1 MKLTLESSRHL
12 TGPNLY
18 FHSPGTVLDVAVE
31 GVPVDEI
38 VQCWQEEVQKLLAAT
53 GWGETPL
60 TVRTSSA
67 GASLAFC
74 SSMDA
79 VYAATELNEAAWN
92 STVARL
98 IGASPE
104 NFEKTVSKLKA
115 SIEQESN
122 PELLKLSAAANSHG
136 IQLLADEE
144 TVTLGLGI
152 GSKSWPADKLPAAD
166 EVDWNSLCN
175 IPLALITGTN
185 GKSTVGRLLA
195 SIVKAA
201 GKTSGLTSTD
211 WIKVGDEILDVGD
224 YSGPGGAREILRDQ
238 RVEFGVLESARGGMM
253 RRGLGVTEAQAG
265 IITNVAEEHLGEYG
279 VRSLADL
286 IDVKFTILRPL
297 EVSGGTLVLNA
308 DDSGLVEYSRKLK
321 HPLCWFSLDANSP
334 ILLNHRKKGGA
345 VCYADQGKI
354 FYAQGNS
361 VNILLNVNEIP
372 FTLNGAARYNVA
384 NSLGVIALAKNLGF
398 ADEIIVKAL
407 KEFKGDIDDN
417 PGRGNYLTLPLP
429 PANRSQDSD
438 VEQSFQL
445 LIDFAHNAH
454 GLRAVCETLALL
466 PANRRLVVAG
476 HVGSHSDQ
484 EIREMT
490 RVIAEIQ
497 PVFFLVPQMKDYLR
511 GRKSGEISKLVL
523 DELRLMGF
531 AEENIGSTESCL
543 EAVKLAVQRVKAG
556 DLLLLVGLVERDKIL
571 AFLEE
576 LKN

>member
-1 MKLTLESSRHL
+1 M
-12 TGPNLY
+12 
-18 FHSPGTVLDVAVE
+18 
-31 GVPVDEI
+31 
-38 VQCWQEEVQKLLAAT
+38 
-53 GWGETPL
+53 
-60 TVRTSSA
+60 
-67 GASLAFC
+67 
-74 SSMDA
+74 
-79 VYAATELNEAAWN
+79 
-92 STVARL
+92 
-98 IGASPE
+98 
-104 NFEKTVSKLKA
+104 
-115 SIEQESN
+115 
-122 PELLKLSAAANSHG
+122 
-136 IQLLADEE
+136 ADEE

-195 SIVKAA
+195 SIVKAT

-265 IITNVAEEHLGEYG
+265 LITNVAEEHLGEYG

-334 ILLNHRKKGGA
+334 ILLKHRKEGGA

-429 PANRSQDSD
+429 PANRSHDSD

>member
-18 FHSPGTVLDVAVE
+18 FHSPGTVLDVAVA
-31 GVPVDEI
+31 GVPVEGI
-38 VQCWQEEVQKLLAAT
+38 VQCWQEEVQKLLAEVD
-53 GWGETPL
+53 WGQTPL
-60 TVRTSSA
+60 TVRTSQL

-74 SSMDA
+74 CSMDA

-92 STVARL
+92 NTVSR
-98 IGASPE
+98 INGENPE
-104 NFEKTVSKLKA
+104 NFEKTVAKLKA
-115 SIEQESN
+115 SIEEESN
-122 PELLKLSAAANSHG
+122 PELLKLSDAANSHG
-136 IQLLADEE
+136 LQLLADDD
-144 TVTLGLGI
+144 TVTLGLGV
-152 GSKSWPADKLPAAD
+152 GSKSWSVNNLPTLD
-166 EVDWNSLCN
+166 EVDWNSLRN

-195 SIVKAA
+195 SIVKAD
-201 GKTSGLTSTD
+201 GKTPGLTSTD

-297 EVSGGTLVLNA
+297 EISGGILVLNA
-308 DDSGLVEYSRKLK
+308 DDPGLVEYSTNLK
-321 HPLCWFSLDANSP
+321 HPLCWFSLDVNSP
-334 ILLNHRKKGGA
+334 ILLKHRKEGGS

-361 VNILLNVNEIP
+361 TNFLLNVNEIS
-372 FTLNGAARYNVA
+372 FTLNGAARYNIA

-398 ADEIIVKAL
+398 TDEIIVKAL
-407 KEFKGDIDDN
+407 REFKGDLNDN

-429 PANRSQDSD
+429 SANRSQDSD
-438 VEQSFQL
+438 SEQTFQL

-497 PVFFLVPQMKDYLR
+497 PVYFLVPQMDDYLR
-511 GRKSGEISKLVL
+511 GRRVGEISKLVL
-523 DELRLMGF
+523 DELRLLGF
-531 AEENIGSTESCL
+531 SEENIGSAENCL
-543 EAVKLAVQRVKAG
+543 EGVSLAVERVKAG
-556 DLLLLVGLVERDKIL
+556 DLLMLVGLDDRNEIL
-571 AFLEE
+571 AFLKE
-576 LKN
+576 LRK

>member
-18 FHSPGTVLDVAVE
+18 FHSPGTVLDVSVA
-31 GVPVDEI
+31 GVPVEGI
-38 VQCWQEEVQKLLAAT
+38 VQCWQEEVQKLLAEVD
-53 GWGETPL
+53 WGQTPL
-60 TVRTSSA
+60 TVRTSQL

-74 SSMDA
+74 CSMDA

-92 STVARL
+92 NTVSR
-98 IGASPE
+98 INGENPE
-104 NFEKTVSKLKA
+104 NFEKTVAKLKA
-115 SIEQESN
+115 SIEEESN
-122 PELLKLSAAANSHG
+122 PELLKLSDAANSHG
-136 IQLLADEE
+136 LQLLADDD
-144 TVTLGLGI
+144 TVTLGLGV
-152 GSKSWPADKLPAAD
+152 GSKSWSVNNLPTLD
-166 EVDWNSLCN
+166 EVDWNSLRN

-195 SIVKAA
+195 SIVKAD
-201 GKTSGLTSTD
+201 GKTPGLTSTD

-297 EVSGGTLVLNA
+297 EISGGILVLNA
-308 DDSGLVEYSRKLK
+308 DDPGLVEYSTNLK
-321 HPLCWFSLDANSP
+321 HPLCWFSLDVNSP
-334 ILLNHRKKGGA
+334 ILLKHRKEGGS

-361 VNILLNVNEIP
+361 TNFLLNVNEIS
-372 FTLNGAARYNVA
+372 FTLNGAARYNIA

-398 ADEIIVKAL
+398 TDEIIVKAL
-407 KEFKGDIDDN
+407 REFKGDLNDN

-429 PANRSQDSD
+429 SANRSQDSD
-438 VEQSFQL
+438 SEQTFQL

-497 PVFFLVPQMKDYLR
+497 PVYFLVPQMDDYLR
-511 GRKSGEISKLVL
+511 GRQSGEISKLVH
-523 DELRLMGF
+523 DELCLLGF
-531 AEENIGSTESCL
+531 AEENIGSAENCL
-543 EAVKLAVQRVKAG
+543 EGVKLAVERVKAG
-556 DLLLLVGLVERDKIL
+556 DLLMLVGLAMRDEIL

-576 LKN
+576 LKK

>member
-18 FHSPGTVLDVAVE
+18 FHSPGTVLDVSVE
-31 GVPVDEI
+31 GVPVEGI
-38 VQCWQEEVQKLLAAT
+38 VQCWQEEVQKLLAEVD
-53 GWGETPL
+53 WGQTPL
-60 TVRTSSA
+60 TVRTSQL

-74 SSMDA
+74 CSMDA

-92 STVARL
+92 NTVSR
-98 IGASPE
+98 INGENPE
-104 NFEKTVSKLKA
+104 NFEKTVAKLKA
-115 SIEQESN
+115 SIEEESN
-122 PELLKLSAAANSHG
+122 PELLKLSDAANSHG
-136 IQLLADEE
+136 LQLLADDDI
-144 TVTLGLGI
+144 VTLGLGV
-152 GSKSWPADKLPAAD
+152 GSKSWSVNNLPTLD
-166 EVDWNSLCN
+166 EVDWNSLRN

-195 SIVKAA
+195 SIVKAD
-201 GKTSGLTSTD
+201 GKTPGLTSTD

-297 EVSGGTLVLNA
+297 EISGGILVLNA
-308 DDSGLVEYSRKLK
+308 DDPGLVEYSTNLK
-321 HPLCWFSLDANSP
+321 HPLCWFSLDVNSP
-334 ILLNHRKKGGA
+334 ILLKHRKEGGS

-361 VNILLNVNEIP
+361 TNFLLNVNEIS
-372 FTLNGAARYNVA
+372 FTLNGAARYNIA

-398 ADEIIVKAL
+398 TDEIIVKAL
-407 KEFKGDIDDN
+407 REFKGDLNDN

-429 PANRSQDSD
+429 SANRSQDSD
-438 VEQSFQL
+438 SEQTFQL

-497 PVFFLVPQMKDYLR
+497 PVYFLVPQMDDYLR
-511 GRKSGEISKLVL
+511 GRRVGEISKLVL
-523 DELRLMGF
+523 DELRLLGF
-531 AEENIGSTESCL
+531 SEENIGSAENCL
-543 EAVKLAVQRVKAG
+543 EGVKLAVERVKAG
-556 DLLLLVGLVERDKIL
+556 DLLMLVGLAMRDEIL
-571 AFLEE
+571 SFLEE
-576 LKN
+576 LKK

>member
-18 FHSPGTVLDVAVE
+18 FHSPGTVLDIAVAGAPVE
-31 GVPVDEI
+31 EI
-38 VQCWQEEVQKLLAAT
+38 VKCWQEEVQKLLAAI
-53 GWGETPL
+53 GWEQTPL
-60 TVRTSSA
+60 TVRSSPE

-98 IGASPE
+98 SGERPE
-104 NFEKTVSKLKA
+104 NFEKTVAKLNA

-122 PELLKLSAAANSHG
+122 PELLKLSDAADSHG
-136 IQLLADEE
+136 VQLLADDE
-144 TVTLGLGI
+144 TVTLGLGV
-152 GSKSWPADKLPAAD
+152 GSKSWPVYKLPATH
-166 EVDWNSLCN
+166 EVDWSSLRD
-175 IPLALITGTN
+175 IPLALITGSN

-195 SIVKAA
+195 AIVNAD
-201 GKTSGLTSTD
+201 GQTPGLTSTD

-224 YSGPGGAREILRDQ
+224 YSGPDGARAILRDQ

-253 RRGLGVTEAQAG
+253 RRGLCVTAAQAG

-279 VRSLADL
+279 VWSLADL
-286 IDVKFTILRPL
+286 IEVKFTILRPL

-308 DDSGLVEYSRKLK
+308 DDPGLVEYSRNLK
-321 HPLCWFSLDANSP
+321 HPLCWFGLDANSP
-334 ILLNHRKKGGA
+334 ILLKQRKEGGS

-354 FYAQGNS
+354 FYANGNTE
-361 VNILLNVNEIP
+361 NFLLNVNEIP

-398 ADEIIVKAL
+398 TDEIIVKAL
-407 KEFKGDIDDN
+407 RGFKGDMNDN

-429 PANRSQDSD
+429 SANRSQDSD
-438 VEQSFQL
+438 VEGTFQL

-454 GLRAVCETLALL
+454 GLSAVCETLALL

-490 RVIAEIQ
+490 RVIAKIQ
-497 PVFFLVPQMKDYLR
+497 PVFFLVPQMDDYLR
-511 GRKSGEISKLVL
+511 GRQSGEISKLVH
-523 DELRLMGF
+523 DELCLLGF
-531 AEENIGSTESCL
+531 GEENIASAENCL
-543 EAVKLAVQRVKAG
+543 EGVKLAVECVKAG
-556 DLLLLVGLVERDKIL
+556 DLLMLVGLDMRDEIL

-576 LKN
+576 LKK

>member
-18 FHSPGTVLDVAVE
+18 FHSPGTVLDVSVE
-31 GVPVDEI
+31 GVPVEGI
-38 VQCWQEEVQKLLAAT
+38 VQCWQEEVQKLLAEVD
-53 GWGETPL
+53 WGQTPL
-60 TVRTSSA
+60 TVRTSQL

-74 SSMDA
+74 CSMDA

-92 STVARL
+92 NTVSR
-98 IGASPE
+98 INGENPE
-104 NFEKTVSKLKA
+104 NLEKTVAKLKA
-115 SIEQESN
+115 SIEEESN
-122 PELLKLSAAANSHG
+122 PELLKLSDAANSHG
-136 IQLLADEE
+136 LQLLADDDI
-144 TVTLGLGI
+144 VTLGLGV
-152 GSKSWPADKLPAAD
+152 GSKSWSVNNLPTLD
-166 EVDWNSLCN
+166 EVDWNSLRN

-195 SIVKAA
+195 SIVKAD
-201 GKTSGLTSTD
+201 GKTPGLTSTD

-297 EVSGGTLVLNA
+297 EISGGILVLNA
-308 DDSGLVEYSRKLK
+308 DDPGLVEYSTNLK
-321 HPLCWFSLDANSP
+321 HPLCWFSLDVNSS
-334 ILLNHRKKGGA
+334 ILLKHRKEGGS

-361 VNILLNVNEIP
+361 TNFLLNVNEIS
-372 FTLNGAARYNVA
+372 FTLNGAARYNIA

-398 ADEIIVKAL
+398 TDEIIVKAL
-407 KEFKGDIDDN
+407 REFKGDLNDN

-429 PANRSQDSD
+429 SANRSQDSD
-438 VEQSFQL
+438 SEQTFQL

-497 PVFFLVPQMKDYLR
+497 PVYFLVPQMDDYLR
-511 GRKSGEISKLVL
+511 GRQSGEISKLVH
-523 DELRLMGF
+523 DELCLLGF
-531 AEENIGSTESCL
+531 AEENIGSAENCL
-543 EAVKLAVQRVKAG
+543 EGVKLAVERVKAG
-556 DLLLLVGLVERDKIL
+556 DLLMLVGLAMRDEIL

-576 LKN
+576 LKK

>member
-18 FHSPGTVLDVAVE
+18 FHSPGTVLDVSVE
-31 GVPVDEI
+31 GVPVEGI
-38 VQCWQEEVQKLLAAT
+38 VQCWQEEVQKLLAEVD
-53 GWGETPL
+53 WGQTPL
-60 TVRTSSA
+60 TVRTSQL

-74 SSMDA
+74 CSMDA

-92 STVARL
+92 NTVSR
-98 IGASPE
+98 INGENPE
-104 NFEKTVSKLKA
+104 NFEKTVAKLKA
-115 SIEQESN
+115 SIEEESN
-122 PELLKLSAAANSHG
+122 PELLKLSDAANSHG
-136 IQLLADEE
+136 LQLLADDD
-144 TVTLGLGI
+144 TVTLGLGV
-152 GSKSWPADKLPAAD
+152 GSKSWSVNNLPTLD
-166 EVDWNSLCN
+166 EVDWNSLRN

-195 SIVKAA
+195 SIVKAD
-201 GKTSGLTSTD
+201 GKTPGLTSTD

-297 EVSGGTLVLNA
+297 EISGGILVLNA
-308 DDSGLVEYSRKLK
+308 DDPGLVEYSTNLK
-321 HPLCWFSLDANSP
+321 HPLCWFSLDVNSP
-334 ILLNHRKKGGA
+334 ILLKHRKEGGS

-361 VNILLNVNEIP
+361 TNFLLNVNEIS
-372 FTLNGAARYNVA
+372 FTLNGAARYNIA

-398 ADEIIVKAL
+398 TDEIIVKAL
-407 KEFKGDIDDN
+407 REFKGDLNDN

-429 PANRSQDSD
+429 SANRSQDSD
-438 VEQSFQL
+438 SEQTFQL

-497 PVFFLVPQMKDYLR
+497 PVYFLVPQMDDYLR
-511 GRKSGEISKLVL
+511 GRQSGEISKLVH
-523 DELRLMGF
+523 DELCLLGF
-531 AEENIGSTESCL
+531 AEENIGSAENCL
-543 EAVKLAVQRVKAG
+543 EGVKLAVERVKAG
-556 DLLLLVGLVERDKIL
+556 DLLMLVGLAMRDEIL

-576 LKN
+576 LKK

>member
-18 FHSPGTVLDVAVE
+18 FHSPGTVLDVAVS
-31 GVPVDEI
+31 GVPGEKI
-38 VQCWQEEVQKLLAAT
+38 VQCWQEEVQKLLAAV
-53 GWGETPL
+53 GWEQTPL
-60 TVRTSSA
+60 TVRSSPE

-79 VYAATELNEAAWN
+79 VYAATDLNEAAWN

-98 IGASPE
+98 SGASPE
-104 NFEKTVSKLKA
+104 IFEKTVAKLKA
-115 SIEQESN
+115 SIEHESN
-122 PELLKLSAAANSHG
+122 PELLKLSAAAKLHG
-136 IQLLADEE
+136 VQLLADEE

-166 EVDWNSLCN
+166 EVDWNSLSN

-265 IITNVAEEHLGEYG
+265 LITNVAEEHLGEYG

-334 ILLNHRKKGGA
+334 ILLKHQKEGGT
-345 VCYADQGKI
+345 VCYAEQGKI
-354 FYAQGNS
+354 FYAQGES
-361 VNILLNVNEIP
+361 ATFLLNVNEIP

-384 NSLGVIALAKNLGF
+384 NSLAVIALAKNLGF
-398 ADEIIVKAL
+398 RDETIVKAL
-407 KEFKGDIDDN
+407 REFKGDVNDN

-429 PANRSQDSD
+429 SANRSQDTD

-484 EIREMT
+484 EIREMA

-511 GRKSGEISKLVL
+511 GRKSGEISKIVL
-523 DELRLMGF
+523 DELRLLGF
-531 AEENIGSTESCL
+531 TEENIGSTESCL

-556 DLLLLVGLVERDKIL
+556 DLLLLVGLVERDEIL